1 MEDLRGGIVPELLVG
16 GNSSFQG
23 GIKEVCRKVLGGLG
37 TQVEK
42 GTRGGHHILIKQVT
56 EMLDSRENIREEL
69 GVEFLK
75 NLVVGTNQV
84 NFMVS

>member
-16 GNSSFQG
+16 VNCSFQG

-42 GTRGGHHILIKQVT
+42 WTRGGHHILIK
-56 EMLDSRENIREEL
+56 
-69 GVEFLK
+69 
-75 NLVVGTNQV
+75 
-84 NFMVS
+84 